1 MEATQEIDSQSV
13 STQEPTYDLSHP
25 LFKLLQFEK
34 EIRGA
39 TNKNQLKYVIAN
51 RLRRLIDFQHAVL
64 LRTGHGV
71 RTSVVAVSDVSSI
84 DKNSPFVRWMKSVGV
99 EQMKS
104 LDSEASFEIR
114 DLSLTDLSPRLQKG
128 WKEWSCENS
137 LWVPLKSPAGRLQ
150 AVLWLVRDKPFSDY
164 EKVLIQH
171 LSETVAHAW
180 MVYHPKPLQW
190 RKLVRKN
197 IVYGLLLTALVST
210 FFIPIRKSVLAP
222 AEVVS
227 EFPAAVTAP
236 FDAVV
241 REILVKPNQFVRP
254 GDKLVRLEDTDL
266 RNNYELAREEL
277 AIAQVELRKLRQ
289 GAFFDPQAKASLAE
303 LEAQVDLKRAQ
314 LNYARELV
322 GQTTISASQSGVA
335 IFRNENDWQGRP
347 IYQGE
352 KVLYLANP
360 EEVQLQIHLPI
371 RDALVLDEGADI
383 RLFLDVKPLEPLNAE
398 LVNASYDA
406 EATPDGVLAYLVKA
420 KLKPGE
426 EIPRIGL
433 RGTAKMYGDE
443 TSLFMYLFR
452 RPLATVRQWLG
463 L

>member
-1 MEATQEIDSQSV
+1 MEATQEIDGTSV
-13 STQEPTYDLSHP
+13 SPQEPAYDLSHP

-39 TNKNQLKYVIAN
+39 TNKNQLKYVIVN
-51 RLRRLIDFQHAVL
+51 RLRRLLDFQHAVL
-64 LRTGHGV
+64 LRIPHKDKA
-71 RTSVVAVSDVSSI
+71 SVVAVSDVSSI
-84 DKNSPFVRWMKSVGV
+84 DRNAPFVRWINSVATEQVKSVTTGM
-99 EQMKS
+99 Q
-104 LDSEASFEIR
+104 FQIR
-114 DLSLTDLSPRLQKG
+114 DIQQKNLSSRLQKG
-128 WKEWSCENS
+128 WEEWSCEHS
-137 LWVPLKSPAGRLQ
+137 LWIPLKPPAGQLQ
-150 AVLWLVRDKPFSDY
+150 SVLWLIRDKPFSDY
-164 EKVLIQH
+164 EKVIIQH

-180 MVYHPKPLQW
+180 GLYHPKPLQW

-197 IVYGLLLTALVST
+197 LVYSLLLTAFVST

-227 EFPAAVTAP
+227 EYPVAITAP

-241 REILVKPNQFVRP
+241 RQILVRPNQHVRP
-254 GDKLVRLEDTDL
+254 GDELVLLEDTDL

-277 AIAQVELRKLRQ
+277 AIAEVELRKLRQ
-289 GAFFDPQAKASLAE
+289 GAFFDPKAKASLAE
-303 LEAQVDLKRAQ
+303 LEAQVDLKKAQ

-322 GQTTISASQSGVA
+322 DQTTITASQPGLA
-335 IFRNENDWQGRP
+335 IFRDENDWQGRP
-347 IYQGE
+347 VYQGE

-360 EEVQLQIHLPI
+360 DEVQLQIHLPI
-371 RDALVLDEGADI
+371 RDALVLDKGADI

-398 LVNASYDA
+398 LIHASYDA
-406 EATPDGVLAYLVKA
+406 EVTPDGVMAYLVKA
-420 KLKPGE
+420 QLKPGE

-452 RPLATVRQWLG
+452 RPLASARQWLG